1 MRMAARL
8 LAALLVAAVLASAA
22 LAATDPRSEQRRLRP
37 ADVAL
42 AKRTNLRLS
51 ELARGWVRYT
61 APKSGSTTRC
71 PGYSPDLSRFTI
83 TGEAQASFR
92 HPSGFAISS
101 AVQVYPSRAQAVADF
116 KAGAK
121 PGLTRCLARLFET
134 DFARGAG
141 GRGTTLS
148 SRMVASPRL
157 GERAAWYRLIGRLT
171 VHGVTARVYMDV
183 LAFQARRSQAALVSA
198 GLGGPIRDQVALG
211 RMLAARMR

>member
-1 MRMAARL
+1 MAARL
-8 LAALLVAAVLASAA
+8 LAALLLAAVLASATV
-22 LAATDPRSEQRRLRP
+22 AATDPRLEQRRLRP

-51 ELARGWVRYT
+51 ELARGWARYT
-61 APKSGSTTRC
+61 APTSGSSTRC

-83 TGEAQASFR
+83 TGEAHANFR
-92 HPSGFAISS
+92 HPTGFAISS
-101 AVQVYPSRAQAVADF
+101 AVQVYPSRAQAAADF
-116 KAGAK
+116 RAGAK

-148 SRMVASPRL
+148 SRMVASPRI
-157 GERAAWYRLIGRLT
+157 GERAAWYRLVGRLT
-171 VHGVTARVYMDV
+171 VRGVTARVHMDV
-183 LAFQARRSQAALVSA
+183 LAFQVGRSQAAIVSA
-198 GLGGPIRDQVALG
+198 GLGGPIRDQLALG

>member
-1 MRMAARL
+1 MAARL
-8 LAALLVAAVLASAA
+8 LAALLLAAVLASATV
-22 LAATDPRSEQRRLRP
+22 AATDPRLEQRRLRP

-51 ELARGWVRYT
+51 ELARGWARYT
-61 APKSGSTTRC
+61 APTSGSSTRC

-83 TGEAQASFR
+83 TGEAHANFR
-92 HPSGFAISS
+92 HPTGFAISS
-101 AVQVYPSRAQAVADF
+101 AVQVYPSRAQAAADF
-116 KAGAK
+116 RAGAK

-148 SRMVASPRL
+148 SRMVASPRI
-157 GERAAWYRLIGRLT
+157 GERAAWYRVVGRLT
-171 VHGVTARVYMDV
+171 VRGVTARVHMDV
-183 LAFQARRSQAALVSA
+183 LAFQVGRSQAAIVSA
-198 GLGGPIRDQVALG
+198 GLGGPIRDQLALG